1 MTGQSVM
8 AEPSLIDRQRA
19 LLHDLARLAADRGRV
34 EPAIEQEAQSKRAA
48 QESAFD
54 ADYQTIILQF
64 ASQKEQADR
73 EVREARAAIRS
84 RFETEQAATAREL
97 ARDRL
102 RFAEQYDTE
111 AEEAQAAFQ
120 EARWTIDA
128 VLEAS
133 RSKSDKQLQAD
144 DNWVAAQWDRL
155 LGLHLKARQLVEQ
168 WKQSLREPEEVP

>member
-1 MTGQSVM
+1 M
-8 AEPSLIDRQRA
+8 AEPSLIDRQRV
-19 LLHDLARLAADRGRV
+19 LLHDLARLAADRARV
-34 EPAIEQEAQSKRAA
+34 EPAIEQEAQSKRTAEA
-48 QESAFD
+48 NAFD
-54 ADYQTIILQF
+54 EKYQTIIIQF

-84 RFETEQAATAREL
+84 RFETEQGATTREL

-111 AEEAQAAFQ
+111 AEETQAAFQ

-133 RSKSDKQLQAD
+133 RSKADKQLQAD
-144 DNWVAAQWDRL
+144 EDWVAAQRDRL
-155 LGLHLKARQLVEQ
+155 LAMDLK
-168 WKQSLREPEEVP
+168 